1 MTVMLHCFVL
11 RRNRCP
17 VIEGQIIVVDV
28 RKALEEG
35 RVSAPEL
42 PPLPA
47 DFLMKLGIRRR

>member
-1 MTVMLHCFVL
+1 MLHCFVL